1 MTSSAPNARFLDA
14 TQYSVSWFWK
24 RLQADELD
32 MQPPYQRNPVWQYQQ
47 KAFLIDSIINGYP
60 VPEIYLQTTTAVDG
74 DELHTLV
81 DGQQRIRAC
90 MEFIAGE
97 FPLSE
102 STPAFEG
109 AYFNDLPDE
118 IRSVIFRYKFVVR
131 ALPDLT
137 EAEVRDIF
145 GRLNRNNVA
154 LNKQEL
160 RHSTYWGGFITA
172 MEQFSQRTFW
182 VKSGLFTSN
191 DFRRMLDIEFVS
203 ELVVAGL
210 FGLQNKR
217 GRLDYFYGLYENE
230 FPEADQA
237 GVTLDRVIGQLETLF
252 EWPNHLRWG
261 RKVDFYTLFA
271 ELWRRDALSE
281 SALLDVSEVS
291 DRLINLSAEV
301 TKALAFDDSDGQP
314 DPFPLSVRMYA
325 RGVRNSSDLGSRR
338 LRAQGLRSYVWGE
351 ELVAD
356 RPGDGEPNAHLA
368 RLPSEAE
375 LFDRAA
381 EDEDEVRDEVDE

>member
-1 MTSSAPNARFLDA
+1 MMASPAPNARFLDA

-60 VPEIYLQTTTAVDG
+60 VPEIYLQTTTSVEG
-74 DELHTLV
+74 DEVHTLV

-90 MEFIAGE
+90 MEFLAGS
-97 FPLSE
+97 FPLADYTS
-102 STPAFEG
+102 AYEG
-109 AYFNDLPDE
+109 SYFNDLPDE
-118 IRSVIFRYKFVVR
+118 VRGLIYRYKFVVR
-131 ALPDLT
+131 ALPELT

-172 MEQFSQRTFW
+172 MELFSQRTFW

-230 FPEADQA
+230 FPEAEQA
-237 GVTLDRVIGQLETLF
+237 GATMDRVLGQLESLF
-252 EWPNHLRWG
+252 EWPNTLRWG

-271 ELWRRDALSE
+271 ELWHRDTASDVTHLDISE
-281 SALLDVSEVS
+281 TS
-291 DRLINLSAEV
+291 DRLIEFSREV
-301 TKALAFDDSDGQP
+301 TAALAYEEENERP
-314 DPFPLSVRMYA
+314 DPFPSAVRMYA

-338 LRAQGLRSYVWGE
+338 LRAQGLRSYVWGVE
-351 ELVAD
+351 PSEGERLPVSE
-356 RPGDGEPNAHLA
+356 GDAHLA
-368 RLPSEAE
+368 RLPSEEE
-375 LFDRAA
+375 LFHAAA
-381 EDEDEVRDEVDE
+381 EDDDDDRE